1 MIPQHPFLPDPTA
14 RLARAKRGYT
24 TRRVPLAAMAGLLDG
39 PSAPPR
45 AGDLVL
51 ARVTAIGK
59 HGHLEQ
65 PGGRRA
71 ALFVG
76 DEILVSYAARYAP
89 DQFEAQ
95 LPRDDGP
102 CHLVAGGGVA
112 AEVISRHDAAAA
124 PTRLEPIARVVD
136 ASGRPLNL
144 AAHALPARMTPL
156 DRPPVLASVGTSMN
170 AGKTTSAAHL
180 IKGLARAGL
189 SVGAAKVTGTGAGLD
204 PGLMGDAGAWPVL
217 DFVDAGYASTHGLD
231 RGQLLDVVQRVLAE
245 LLRDPLDV
253 IVIEVADGLFQQ
265 ETASL
270 LGAAEFS
277 GLVDGIVFSAGDAMG
292 AAAGVR
298 WLREAGLPVI
308 AIAGTLTRSP
318 LARAEA
324 GAATRLPVLELAAL
338 GDAAMARDLLS
349 RAASRR
355 GTDACPPRL
364 GVSDRKRSCSSCKVL
379 ATGVR

>member
-1 MIPQHPFLPDPTA
+1 MIPQPLPLPDPAT

-24 TRRVPLAAMAGLLDG
+24 TRRVPLAAMTRLLDCR
-39 PSAPPR
+39 SATPR

-51 ARVTAIGK
+51 AQVVAIGK
-59 HGHLEQ
+59 HAHLEQ

-76 DEILVSYAARYAP
+76 DDILVSYAPRYAP
-89 DQFEAQ
+89 DQFEAR
-95 LPRDDGP
+95 LPRDCGA

-112 AEVISRHDAAAA
+112 AEVMSRHGAIAA
-124 PTRLEPIARVVD
+124 PTRLQPLALVGD
-136 ASGRPLNL
+136 AAGRRLNL
-144 AAHALPARMTPL
+144 AAHALAPASSPS
-156 DRPPVLASVGTSMN
+156 DRPTVVASVGTSMN

-180 IKGLARAGL
+180 IKGLVRAGL
-189 SVGAAKVTGTGAGLD
+189 TVGAAKVTGTGAGLD

-217 DFVDAGYASTHGLD
+217 DFVDAGHASTHGLN
-231 RGQLLDVVQRVLAE
+231 RRQLLDVVHCVLAE
-245 LLRDPLDV
+245 LMREPLDV
-253 IVIEVADGLFQQ
+253 IVLEVADGLFQQ

-270 LGAAEFS
+270 LGAGDFAR
-277 GLVDGIVFSAGDAMG
+277 LVDGIVFSAGDAMG

-324 GAATRLPVLELAAL
+324 AAATRLPVLELDAL
-338 GDAAMARDLLS
+338 GDATVARGLLT
-349 RAASRR
+349 RLASRR
-355 GTDACPPRL
+355 LVDATGDKGAARA
-364 GVSDRKRSCSSCKVL
+364 L
-379 ATGVR
+379 AIIDTGVR